1 MLKHIELSDLELGMF
16 VQKMEGSWFDHP
28 FWKSNFLIEDQK
40 RLQLLKESN
49 LRVVV
54 IDTTKGKD
62 VSASVAEARASAD
75 KPRSIVSKRINAIN
89 TRTKREDAA
98 SMPVSI
104 D

>member
-1 MLKHIELSDLELGMF
+1 MLKHVEISELELGMF

-49 LRVVV
+49 LRGVV

-62 VSASVAEARASAD
+62 VSAPVAEARILVD
-75 KPRSIVSKRINAIN
+75 KPKSIVSGQHR
-89 TRTKREDAA
+89 
-98 SMPVSI
+98 
-104 D
+104 